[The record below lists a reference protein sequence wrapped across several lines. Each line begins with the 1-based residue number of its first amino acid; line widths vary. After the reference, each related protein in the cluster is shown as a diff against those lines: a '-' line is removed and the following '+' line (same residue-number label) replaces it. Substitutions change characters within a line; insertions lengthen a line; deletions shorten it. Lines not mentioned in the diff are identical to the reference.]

1 MVSWATVT
9 FSSNQLIPFPTAV
22 AAPYSSTS
30 LKVHSPRRGKFDFL
44 FAENHPRAS
53 TSVGGSNRV
62 SSLQTQQVTWEDP
75 DDGSGSEY
83 DEEDKEV
90 DENDL
95 DYESDWEEE
104 RNASATTSVD
114 EPTTGVD
121 ETTTYKYEECLPEGH
136 TLLEPFIHSPL
147 L

>member
-1 MVSWATVT
+1 MVSWATAT
-9 FSSNQLIPFPTAV
+9 FSSNQLIPFPTVVTAV

-30 LKVHSPRRGKFDFL
+30 LKVRSPRRGKFDFL

-90 DENDL
+90 EENDL

-114 EPTTGVD
+114 EPTT
-121 ETTTYKYEECLPEGH
+121 YKYEECLPEGH